1 MGQIVA
7 GIAISFGLVA
17 ASLYLHFRVLR
28 AMSLHFSKPK
38 PTIKRPMMMVMTAI
52 FLTHVAEIALFA
64 VAYSIMGFA
73 GLGQLSGAYH
83 STPVDYFYFS
93 IATYS
98 TLGIG
103 DIFPDGA
110 MRMVAG
116 IEALAGLLLIAWS
129 ASFTYLMMERLW
141 AKENGEET

>member
-1 MGQIVA
+1 MDQVIA
-7 GIAISFGLVA
+7 GIVISFALVA
-17 ASLYLHFRVLR
+17 ASLYLHLKVLR
-28 AMSLHFSKPK
+28 ALSLHFAKPQ
-38 PTIKRPMMMVMTAI
+38 TAIKRPMMLVMTSI

-64 VAYSIMGFA
+64 AAYSIMGST
-73 GLGQLSGAYH
+73 GLGQLSGAYQ
-83 STPVDYFYFS
+83 STPIDYFYFS

-116 IEALAGLLLIAWS
+116 IEALAGLVLIAWS

-141 AKENGEET
+141 AKENDEEG